1 MGVKNVTISMDE
13 ATLGWVRI
21 EAAKAGVSVSRWIA
35 GRLQGMNNDRA
46 AKDAAAARMIAFLDA
61 GPRFDLSENSKIT
74 IERDDLYGDGRFR
87 RFDHDPIHAGFALSG
102 QAGTLDEVAEEPVVF
117 ADHGRKLAGSE

>member
-1 MGVKNVTISMDE
+1 MKNVTISMDE
-13 ATLGWVRI
+13 DTLGWVRI

-35 GRLQGMNNDRA
+35 ERLQGMNNERA
-46 AKDAAAARMIAFLDA
+46 AKAAAAARMIAFLDA
-61 GPRFDLSENSKIT
+61 GPRFDLSENGKIT

-87 RFDHDPIHAGFALSG
+87 RFDHDPIHAGSALSG

-117 ADHGRKLAGSE
+117 ADHGRKPAGSE